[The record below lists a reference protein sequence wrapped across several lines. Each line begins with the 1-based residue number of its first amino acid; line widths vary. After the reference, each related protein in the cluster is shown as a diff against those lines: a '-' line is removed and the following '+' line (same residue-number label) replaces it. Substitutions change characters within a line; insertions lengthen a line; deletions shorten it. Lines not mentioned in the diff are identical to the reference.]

1 MRRMAPLLLDSDH
14 RTALPGA
21 LLGRLVERIGDA
33 GFAPALLDY
42 CRAAVG
48 ASDCALIHHAAD
60 SADTPAP
67 QLAATAS
74 LAGSRAREFG
84 DWYLRGGYYRL
95 EPSLTLARQAGSR
108 LLLHTL
114 CQAELP
120 DARWQAEYQRVGLA
134 ERLSLL
140 VGLDSGWLA
149 INAYRPA
156 GCAGR
161 LDDAALA
168 LAEQAP
174 VLAAAVRSHLA
185 PQVPAGTLAAGTDIG
200 TGADD
205 DPRLAALSERERQVM
220 RAILAGSS
228 AKQAA
233 RDLGLSPTSIAT
245 YRQRAFDKLG
255 IRRQVE
261 LFQLLRR
268 PAG

>member
-1 MRRMAPLLLDSDH
+1 MRPMAPLLLDAAP

-21 LLGRLVERIGDA
+21 LLGRLVEHIGDA

-48 ASDCALIHHAAD
+48 ASDCALIHHAGTGTHPD
-60 SADTPAP
+60 SGPP
-67 QLAATAS
+67 RLAATAS

-95 EPSLTLARQAGSR
+95 EPGLTLARQAGSR
-108 LLLHTL
+108 LLL
-114 CQAELP
+114 QALRQGELP

-140 VGLDSGWLA
+140 VGLDSGWVA

-156 GCAGR
+156 GCTGR
-161 LDDAALA
+161 LDDAALT

-174 VLAAAVRSHLA
+174 VLAAAVRRHLA
-185 PQVPAGTLAAGTDIG
+185 PPAPAGASPAH
-200 TGADD
+200 

-220 RAILAGSS
+220 RAILDGAS

-245 YRQRAFDKLG
+245 YRQRAFTKLG

-261 LFQLLRR
+261 LFQLLR
-268 PAG
+268 

>member
-1 MRRMAPLLLDSDH
+1 MRRMAPLLLDSD
-14 RTALPGA
+14 RRAALPGA

-114 CQAELP
+114 RQAELP

-161 LDDAALA
+161 LDDAALV

-174 VLAAAVRSHLA
+174 VLAAAVRRHLA
-185 PQVPAGTLAAGTDIG
+185 PPVPASSRAAGADIDA
-200 TGADD
+200 GADD

-220 RAILAGSS
+220 RAILAGAS